1 MTVSTLLPPDSVIP
15 SQRGLHNLRSPE
27 DQGEWAGG
35 GRQGIK
41 RRRLLVCLPAGFKFY
56 EAASGGITKGE
67 KLGGSGLTS
76 QALRPAAL
84 PDSVRTV
91 TLVFVLLTL
100 VRGEPPRELR
110 CPRAMTL
117 CSPRCSPH
125 EDRAFKRLEGGST
138 TPHQVEGYGVRFL
151 QDNSGKW
158 SEDLLCLAR
167 ILHGAGS
174 PASANTCHYPTLN
187 SFPEILNIY
196 CHHRHFAQLSGI
208 SAAIPKASF
217 FYLT

>member
-41 RRRLLVCLPAGFKFY
+41 RRRLLVCLPAGLKFY

-67 KLGGSGLTS
+67 KLGGSGLTG

-84 PDSVRTV
+84 PVSVRTV
-91 TLVFVLLTL
+91 TLVG
-100 VRGEPPRELR
+100 GEPPRELR
-110 CPRAMTL
+110 CPRARTL
-117 CSPRCSPH
+117 CSARMLSPW
-125 EDRAFKRLEGGST
+125 RQSLQGPWGRLHN
-138 TPHQVEGYGVRFL
+138 TPSSGWDTWLPPGQFRKMEWGFVRSRSHFA
-151 QDNSGKW
+151 W
-158 SEDLLCLAR
+158 CC
-167 ILHGAGS
+167 S
-174 PASANTCHYPTLN
+174 PASANTCHYPALN